1 MLTFFHKASF
11 SVSSAA
17 QDESTTRVRL
27 LLGFRAAAPGSVLK
41 ISPTTSYRHLMTT
54 PPTLKRNMLLNVD
67 VYSKEEGRH
76 IKKGYYALSLRNGVV
91 VVVERHH

>member
-1 MLTFFHKASF
+1 
-11 SVSSAA
+11 
-17 QDESTTRVRL
+17 
-27 LLGFRAAAPGSVLK
+27 
-41 ISPTTSYRHLMTT
+41 MTT

-91 VVVERHH
+91 VVVVERHH